1 MSDLAEFYLGSLSSV
16 AELELF
22 EISHPDMTQTYR
34 FCPQAKDGVTVDLSP
49 GELDVPFIY
58 YPAEASVSGA
68 RDDLDAEVSL
78 QLGDVGTL
86 MPDEVDAIEEAG
98 GMLTKPTLRFW
109 VFRSDDLTAPRFGPL
124 TLEIPTLASE
134 EMGSSIEARA
144 PRLNANRTGEIYS
157 LGRFPMLRGWV
168 T

>member
-58 YPAEASVSGA
+58 YP
-68 RDDLDAEVSL
+68 AEVSL